1 MEENTAP
8 TPQSQNE
15 SAPRLGPDKP
25 IRAFEDILE
34 LDLDLI
40 ETQRKRVARAS
51 ADEARTRGLDKEVS
65 VEIKRLNAMI
75 TTYSELLNRP
85 QARAAAQPRSKT
97 GAVTQILAS
106 LAPDKT
112 RRRK

>member
-8 TPQSQNE
+8 TTQSQNE
-15 SAPRLGPDKP
+15 TAPRLGPDKP

-34 LDLDLI
+34 LNLDLI

-51 ADEARTRGLDKEVS
+51 AEEARTGCLDKAVS

-85 QARAAAQPRSKT
+85 QARAAAQPRTGK

-106 LAPDKT
+106 LAPKKH